1 MNYLELNK
9 ALEEVYK
16 SSTLVNSV
24 YDNSNLINQKSTRYW
39 CVAFDI
45 QNVTEYEEYST
56 MSYNIYAVERMNQDF
71 SMINE
76 HYQIGM
82 DIIKEGLGLLEE
94 RFGVSVEYPIQYNMN
109 SIRFSDVL
117 DCVMASVVIIVS
129 NDIDCD

>member
-56 MSYNIYAVERMNQDF
+56 MSYNIYAVERMNQDYT
-71 SMINE
+71 MINE

-94 RFGVSVEYPIQYNMN
+94 RFGVSVEYPIQYSMN

-117 DCVMASVVIIVS
+117 DCVMASATIIVD
-129 NDIDCD
+129 NDGDCE